1 MKGQGIYAY
10 VTLHEGTEY
19 KDSLRKELIQTVR
32 EQIGAFAAPDVIHW
46 APGESAIWIGLRLR
60 APPVHLSVGLDR
72 HFAAWHADLRTMT
85 WRVGP
90 LHRAKTEQNDVA
102 VMTGCT

>member
-1 MKGQGIYAY
+1 MLCRYEHPVKGQGIYAY

-46 APGESAIWIGLRLR
+46 APGTART
-60 APPVHLSVGLDR
+60 PYLDLLKSYPSKQMQSTTLQT
-72 HFAAWHADLRTMT
+72 A
-85 WRVGP
+85 
-90 LHRAKTEQNDVA
+90 
-102 VMTGCT
+102 GCTAAVCSGCYRQSANTLSSPCLY